1 MECIIK
7 LCLTS
12 SEITRARSFGIEVEV
27 GSQDDT
33 NSWNITGTCSS
44 VTKALN
50 FLRTIR
56 DLRDYSNE
64 ELEEYY
70 IRAVE

>member
-1 MECIIK
+1 MECVAK
-7 LCLTS
+7 LQLNS
-12 SEITRARSFGIEVEV
+12 NEVTRAEEYKGEIIERQQQEDGIQVEI
-27 GSQDDT
+27 QFP
-33 NSWNITGTCSS
+33 S
-44 VTKALN
+44 VTKAIN